1 MDKIAQDETSHTA
14 APEGRIQGVRK
25 LTFSFPIEQ
34 GAHWNKARPEFSQIV
49 NAASLAMP
57 YLETYLIRTMAKAR
71 PLVDDPA
78 LVKELNSYVAQET
91 THYRQHKMFNDTVA
105 ACGYASVAPFEEVLK
120 RDYESF
126 GQKRSLKFNMA
137 YAEGFES
144 MALAIGHMLVEDRE
158 HLFGGADP
166 AVSSLVLWHF
176 VEEIEHKEATFDVF
190 HAIGGGYFWRIFGLL
205 FATTHIMFRIGQ
217 GYRALLKEDGLWRN
231 RRSRWRLAK
240 DLGRIFRILTP
251 KMLRILKPGYH
262 PGKVADPDWVKKWWA
277 LYGTH
282 PVSMGEQLG
291 RLDTT
296 RLEESAPAL
305 VTA

>member
-1 MDKIAQDETSHTA
+1 MDKIAQDETSHDTGSG
-14 APEGRIQGVRK
+14 GRIKGIRK

-57 YLETYLIRTMAKAR
+57 YIEPYLIRTMAK
-71 PLVDDPA
+71 
-78 LVKELNSYVAQET
+78 ET

-105 ACGYASVAPFEEVLK
+105 AGGYASVAPFEEVLK

-144 MALAIGHMLVEDRE
+144 MVLAIGHMLVEDRE

-231 RRSRWRLAK
+231 WRSRWRLAK

-262 PGKVADPDWVKKWWA
+262 PGKVFDPDWVKAWWA

-305 VTA
+305 VAS